1 MELLPIFTAFTKR
14 VHLEI
19 KADEPACPT
28 LKPECRIEPLD
39 TGQAAGAGKKNRTA
53 VVIDGV
59 VFYRH
64 PFVLLPQIRQRK
76 GFQLFG
82 QFCTSHYFQQL
93 LSLAIIG
100 DVVKMFAAAVKE
112 KILFAAVTGKDSLR

>member
-1 MELLPIFTAFTKR
+1 LELLPIFTAFTKR

-59 VFYRH
+59 IF
-64 PFVLLPQIRQRK
+64 
-76 GFQLFG
+76 
-82 QFCTSHYFQQL
+82 
-93 LSLAIIG
+93 
-100 DVVKMFAAAVKE
+100 
-112 KILFAAVTGKDSLR
+112 